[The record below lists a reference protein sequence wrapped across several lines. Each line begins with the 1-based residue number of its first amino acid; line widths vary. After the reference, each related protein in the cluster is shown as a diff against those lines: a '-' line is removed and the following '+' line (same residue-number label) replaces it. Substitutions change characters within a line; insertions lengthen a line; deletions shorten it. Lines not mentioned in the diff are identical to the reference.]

1 MDYISNNYV
10 CSNTVLI
17 QVRTIHR
24 DDPVEVHFDK
34 FLVVLRDYKVSVEGI
49 DPRGKW
55 VNSVIF

>member
-49 DPRGKW
+49 DPRGK
-55 VNSVIF
+55 